1 MVSQK
6 RRRYVVCGLKNPNE
20 ICLLCKVVKTM
31 KSDFE
36 KWADSFYDDRFKSP
50 NAIEHIL
57 FKIEDGSKYGAETG
71 VYKCQES
78 YFIPHESSIFYT
90 TPVYRVW
97 VLGKDILATTNYRE
111 AIDIYQNAVNE
122 ITSNISS

>member
-1 MVSQK
+1 
-6 RRRYVVCGLKNPNE
+6 
-20 ICLLCKVVKTM
+20 M

-71 VYKCQES
+71 VWNCQES
-78 YFIPHESSIFYT
+78 YFC
-90 TPVYRVW
+90 
-97 VLGKDILATTNYRE
+97 
-111 AIDIYQNAVNE
+111 
-122 ITSNISS
+122 TS

>member
-1 MVSQK
+1 
-6 RRRYVVCGLKNPNE
+6 
-20 ICLLCKVVKTM
+20 M

-50 NAIEHIL
+50 NAIDHIL

-90 TPVYRVW
+90 TPVYMKGQLRL
-97 VLGKDILATTNYRE
+97 VLAQAGVAENARAE
-111 AIDIYQNAVNE
+111 ALVLEDFAAIANHLP
-122 ITSNISS
+122 

>member
-1 MVSQK
+1 
-6 RRRYVVCGLKNPNE
+6 
-20 ICLLCKVVKTM
+20 M

-36 KWADSFYDDRFKSP
+36 KWAESFYEDRFKSP
-50 NAIEHIL
+50 KAVEKL
-57 FKIEDGSKYGAETG
+57 LWKIEDGSKYGAETG

-90 TPVYRVW
+90 MPVYRVW

>member
-1 MVSQK
+1 M
-6 RRRYVVCGLKNPNE
+6 
-20 ICLLCKVVKTM
+20 VKT

-71 VYKCQES
+71 VWKCQES
-78 YFIPHESSIFYT
+78 YFVPRESSIFYT

-97 VLGKDILATTNYRE
+97 VLGKDILATTHYRE
-111 AIDIYQNAVNE
+111 AICVYQNAISE
-122 ITSNISS
+122 INH